1 MRSLLTVVFL
11 TVLFYAPPD
20 TCAQNAEAGPV
31 PYAPPKTPSKNAG
44 ADLVFD
50 IHALKSWEQCRE
62 YLPSKKS
69 PQCRID
75 FDMTQTKDVRI
86 PPQTHK
92 DITVYLSP
100 GSRGVVVLWRS
111 SPFAACSLTTT
122 PGPLARDLSPTI
134 SAALTS
140 LGTGGAM
147 PLAAPLALS
156 SLNTVPLSAA
166 PSAELTSEEKE
177 TIRFLYDNQYQQFVQ
192 SLGSENLSS
201 KELAKRKAQAESD
214 KEKLI
219 KERED
224 KLREEKQ
231 KNIQARQQ
239 KIEEDEK
246 AINDIIQQFQDQRTQ
261 ADRLYRALGPENDR
275 NDYNDLRA
283 NYLYS
288 YSDNADATSK
298 ISAIKKDA
306 VRFLSRPLPDM
317 KTVQGMQDTLDKLRS
332 RVQKLSDTYG
342 SDVADFVN
350 NATKQIDNAQSVID
364 SLRRPETIEA
374 LSYYTDATAKVQ
386 KLLDFI
392 KDFETL
398 ASNLKWPDDSVQ
410 ILPMAVYPESKV
422 AVTVKC
428 ADAVN
433 STPLFDNIQFNAYFQ
448 SPPKFD
454 ISAGALISTL
464 HGREA
469 ETQTPYGNPATTSCP
484 ATATTKANCPVVVI
498 NVTRPQFVPGVFVEW
513 HPLNFKLPGIH
524 DPARK
529 PCKPS
534 DDTAE
539 KSCKPPDTIPTWMSE
554 NAPRHPFGYVGSL
567 GLAGGFLVNPNNGTV
582 QAEFFEGI
590 SFGIQRFVFL
600 VGNHT
605 GRSQNLTGGYYVG
618 EQVSSGTTPTTVR
631 NWSNA
636 LAFGITYRIPLR

>member
-1 MRSLLTVVFL
+1 
-11 TVLFYAPPD
+11 
-20 TCAQNAEAGPV
+20 
-31 PYAPPKTPSKNAG
+31 
-44 ADLVFD
+44 
-50 IHALKSWEQCRE
+50 
-62 YLPSKKS
+62 
-69 PQCRID
+69 
-75 FDMTQTKDVRI
+75 
-86 PPQTHK
+86 
-92 DITVYLSP
+92 
-100 GSRGVVVLWRS
+100 
-111 SPFAACSLTTT
+111 
-122 PGPLARDLSPTI
+122 
-134 SAALTS
+134 
-140 LGTGGAM
+140 M
-147 PLAAPLALS
+147 PLVAPLALS

-177 TIRFLYDNQYQQFVQ
+177 MIRLPYDNRYQQFVQ
-192 SLGSENLSS
+192 SLRSDNLSS

-214 KEKLI
+214 KEKSI
-219 KERED
+219 KEQED

-231 KNIQARQQ
+231 KNIKARQQ

-261 ADRLYRALGPENDR
+261 ADRLYGALDPENDR
-275 NDYNDLRA
+275 KDYNDIRA

-288 YSDNADATSK
+288 YSDNAEATSK
-298 ISAIKKDA
+298 ISAIKRDA

-317 KTVQGMQDTLDKLRS
+317 KTVQGMQDTLDKLQS
-332 RVQKLSDTYG
+332 RVRKLSDTYG

-350 NATKQIDNAQSVID
+350 NATKQIGNAQLVID
-364 SLRRPETIEA
+364 SLRRPGTVEA

-398 ASNLKWPDDSVQ
+398 ASNLKWPDASVQ
-410 ILPMAVYPESKV
+410 ILPIAVYPESKV

-428 ADAVN
+428 ADAV
-433 STPLFDNIQFNAYFQ
+433 SATPLFDSIQFNAYFQ
-448 SPPKFD
+448 SPPTFD

-464 HGREA
+464 HGRQA
-469 ETQTPYGNPATTSCP
+469 AIQTPYGNPATTSCP
-484 ATATTKANCPVVVI
+484 ATATTTANCPLVVI
-498 NVTRPQFVPGVFVEW
+498 NKTRPQFVPGVFIDW
-513 HPLNFKLPGIH
+513 HPLNFKLPGVH

-529 PCKPS
+529 PS
-534 DDTAE
+534 N
-539 KSCKPPDTIPTWMSE
+539 PPGTIPTWMSE
-554 NAPRHPFGYVGSL
+554 NAPRHPVGYVGSL

-600 VGNHT
+600 IGNHT

-618 EQVSSGTTPTTVR
+618 EQVSPGITPTTVR